1 MAACAASGFRAVGD
15 GIAFVELAVMEHFQA
30 LTDHDLETIT
40 GGADDQ
46 AQGGGNWF
54 SKLGQGVSNQ
64 WQGVKDGWSNAKD
77 NLLGGIKQ
85 MMGPAGRYSGL

>member
-1 MAACAASGFRAVGD
+1 MND
-15 GIAFVELAVMEHFQA
+15 FQA

-46 AQGGGNWF
+46 AQQGGGNWF
-54 SKLGQGVSNQ
+54 SKQ